1 MVLKPFGTDKKTRI
15 GLAIGI
21 LALVMF
27 LSGVAVEKY
36 SHYMRENYG
45 TVHEAD
51 YSDYEVVKPDIA
63 VKLLKYPHKP
73 WFQRF
78 LKTEATFRG
87 CYDGVR
93 YSQVEFWRLYM
104 AGFRSDRIQRNRKT
118 RTRMIFSNRTE

>member
-1 MVLKPFGTDKKTRI
+1 
-15 GLAIGI
+15 
-21 LALVMF
+21 MF